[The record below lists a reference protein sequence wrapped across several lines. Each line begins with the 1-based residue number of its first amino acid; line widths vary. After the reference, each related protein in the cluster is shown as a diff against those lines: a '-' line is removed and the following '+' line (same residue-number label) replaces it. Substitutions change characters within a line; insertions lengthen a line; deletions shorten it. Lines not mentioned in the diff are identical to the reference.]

1 MRLLLLLTAAGSALQ
16 RPMATLRQTAHGL
29 AAKTVAREDA
39 TTSRLLALEAERREL
54 QARLA
59 ANEERQRALAL
70 GKDVEPKP
78 PRVLKKSASSSC
90 EASPTVWS
98 DECDIDYDVEDSS
111 PALAPDEST
120 TEFLLGAASRG
131 SWLVGLLAAQSLSSL
146 VLEANEVVIQKHP
159 VIVFFLTMLCLLY
172 TSPSPRDA

>member
-1 MRLLLLLTAAGSALQ
+1 MSN
-16 RPMATLRQTAHGL
+16 LRKTAHGL

-78 PRVLKKSASSSC
+78 PRVLKKSSSASC
-90 EASPTVWS
+90 EASPTVW
-98 DECDIDYDVEDSS
+98 
-111 PALAPDEST
+111 
-120 TEFLLGAASRG
+120 
-131 SWLVGLLAAQSLSSL
+131 
-146 VLEANEVVIQKHP
+146 
-159 VIVFFLTMLCLLY
+159 
-172 TSPSPRDA
+172 

>member
-1 MRLLLLLTAAGSALQ
+1 MRQLLLLTAAGSALQ
-16 RPMATLRQTAHGL
+16 RPMVTLRQTAHGL

-78 PRVLKKSASSSC
+78 PRVLKTAASSSC
-90 EASPTVWS
+90 GIETCQTFFSPLLFRLASS
-98 DECDIDYDVEDSS
+98 
-111 PALAPDEST
+111 
-120 TEFLLGAASRG
+120 G
-131 SWLVGLLAAQSLSSL
+131 SLSAS
-146 VLEANEVVIQKHP
+146 
-159 VIVFFLTMLCLLY
+159 
-172 TSPSPRDA
+172 